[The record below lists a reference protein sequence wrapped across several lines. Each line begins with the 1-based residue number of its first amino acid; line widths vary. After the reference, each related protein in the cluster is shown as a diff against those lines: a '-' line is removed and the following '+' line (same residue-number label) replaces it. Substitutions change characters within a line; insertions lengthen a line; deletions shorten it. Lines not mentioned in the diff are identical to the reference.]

1 MDFHIYTT
9 LREAC
14 KKSGVEEDPAAF
26 YRLAFNDA
34 FQMGSGQF
42 YGQLQNEQVW
52 EQAHRPYYNVWPSIV
67 AMLTRLNLDLDSS
80 LIQLPL
86 PALCI
91 RFPKQDNPLTFHW
104 KGEEVQIRSMLM
116 GTINDGKGL
125 SILIDVGELMGD
137 GQGFG
142 VPIYTYRNFRREQG
156 VTVEEALGEL
166 RSDGLAELGVQI
178 PNALVTDCV
187 RLCCSLCLLESDPTV
202 ISPDVLSK
210 DRGKFDDTG
219 DQKYIDKAHR
229 RGKVGWDVGRHIE
242 VIPHYRRPHMTLVWT
257 GTGRAVPRIV
267 PRRGSVVH
275 REVVEKVPSGWEEKE
290 RV

>member
-1 MDFHIYTT
+1 MKPARSLGI
-9 LREAC
+9 
-14 KKSGVEEDPAAF
+14 EEDPAAF

-42 YGQLQNEQVW
+42 YGQLQNEQAW

-67 AMLTRLNLDLDSS
+67 PMLTRLNLDLDSS

-91 RFPKQDNPLTFHW
+91 RFPKQNNPLTFHW

-137 GQGFG
+137 GRGFG

-187 RLCCSLCLLESDPTV
+187 RLCCSLCLLENDPTV

-219 DQKYIDKAHR
+219 DQKYVDKAHR

-275 REVVEKVPSGWEEKE
+275 REVVEKVPSGFGE
-290 RV
+290 

>member
-1 MDFHIYTT
+1 M
-9 LREAC
+9 
-14 KKSGVEEDPAAF
+14 
-26 YRLAFNDA
+26 
-34 FQMGSGQF
+34 
-42 YGQLQNEQVW
+42 
-52 EQAHRPYYNVWPSIV
+52 
-67 AMLTRLNLDLDSS
+67 NLDLDSS

-91 RFPKQDNPLTFHW
+91 RFPKQNNPLTFHW
-104 KGEEVQIRSMLM
+104 KDEEVQIRSMLM

-187 RLCCSLCLLESDPTV
+187 RLCRSLCLLESDPTV

-210 DRGKFDDTG
+210 DRGKCDDTG
-219 DQKYIDKAHR
+219 DEKYIDKAHR

-290 RV
+290 RI